1 MPANDDMLSDVNE
14 ELLWDPKVDSRAIAV
29 SAEDGKV
36 TLRGTVGSLR
46 EKREA
51 TKIAA
56 RVFGVVAVDNELQVR
71 LLDEAKRSD
80 AQLRKDVLQALML
93 DSLVPPTV
101 DAKVDQGFVTLSGTA
116 EWQFQRDEADRIAS
130 NIVGT
135 LDVLDEITVVHP
147 EPDAASI
154 KESVKKAYE
163 RSATIDGR
171 RLSVKT
177 SDGTVTIEGSVSSRT
192 ERDAA
197 VAAAWASP
205 GVRHVED
212 RMVVEY
218 QAP

>member
-1 MPANDDMLSDVNE
+1 MSANDDMLSDVNE
-14 ELLWDPKVDSRAIAV
+14 ELLWDPKVDSRAIAA

-56 RVFGVVAVDNELQVR
+56 RVFGVIAVDNELQVR

-80 AQLRKDVLQALML
+80 AELRKDVLQALML
-93 DSLVPPTV
+93 DSLVPSTV

-135 LDVLDEITVVHP
+135 LDVFDEITVVHA

-163 RSATIDGR
+163 RSATIDGH

-205 GVRHVED
+205 GVRRVED